1 MNEIMSKDPV
11 NMGRQ
16 PELDMAKA
24 IIVFFLAFIHCIIE
38 CVPVESLE
46 SGIPFVFDSIIGG
59 PLAAPMFMF
68 AMGVGLVYTRNTS
81 VKAIAIRGLKLELMG
96 FVFNLCRFTI
106 PSLIGYAITQDAAQY
121 LEPLV
126 YKTFCIDILQFSGLA
141 MLLIAALRW
150 LKVSDALMFIIAL
163 GMSLVSM
170 LFNGVDVNSVFGNIV
185 LGFFIGAEDA
195 AGMVYSDFPLMNW
208 FIVPVVGYLF
218 GKTLLHVKDKKKFY
232 LMISPA
238 LLLLTIVYFIN
249 GIQNK
254 VGMFGE
260 GQNCYY
266 HIITSDVLISLCAV
280 IGLLGV
286 YYAIHKYIP
295 TIVMKCMQD
304 ISRNMTYVYCI
315 HWVIIGFVV
324 NVGLYVITGTQE
336 LSVPAILLMSFII
349 SVVSILIAHIAA
361 KKMKA
366 RTKISG

>member
-1 MNEIMSKDPV
+1 MNEIMSQDPV
-11 NMGRQ
+11 NMRRQ
-16 PELDMAKA
+16 PELDIAKA

-38 CVPVESLE
+38 CTPEENLV
-46 SGIPFVFDSIIGG
+46 SGIPFLFDSIIGG

-81 VKAIAIRGLKLELMG
+81 IKAVAMRGIKLELLG
-96 FVFNLCRFTI
+96 FVFNLCRYTI
-106 PSLIGYAITQDAAQY
+106 PSLIGYAITRDTAQY

-126 YKTFCIDILQFSGLA
+126 YKTFCIDILQFAGLA

-150 LKVSDALMFIIAL
+150 LKVSDVLMFIIAL
-163 GMSLVSM
+163 GMSFVSL

-185 LGFFIGAEDA
+185 LGFFIGTEDA
-195 AGMVYSDFPLMNW
+195 AGMVYSDFPIMNW

-218 GKTLLHVKDKKKFY
+218 GKVLLHVKDKKKFY

-238 LLLLTIVYFIN
+238 SLLLTILYFIN
-249 GIQNK
+249 GIRNE

-266 HIITSDVLISLCAV
+266 HIIPSDVLISLLAV

-295 TIVMKCMQD
+295 AVVMKCMQD
-304 ISRNMTYVYCI
+304 ISKNMTYVYCI

-324 NVGLYVITGTQE
+324 NLGLYVIAGTQE
-336 LSVPAILLMSFII
+336 LSVSAILVMAFII

-361 KKMKA
+361 KKMKV
-366 RTKISG
+366 RVKKGG